1 MLFTHESII
10 ITHDNIIYIRNY
22 YYHSQN
28 SENSTLPHYYYHI
41 GQFYQ
46 HTKLVLPLPELG
58 EFDTAA
64 SIFIAHE
71 EKVLV
76 PEI

>member
-22 YYHSQN
+22 YY
-28 SENSTLPHYYYHI
+28 
-41 GQFYQ
+41 
-46 HTKLVLPLPELG
+46 TKLVLPLPELG